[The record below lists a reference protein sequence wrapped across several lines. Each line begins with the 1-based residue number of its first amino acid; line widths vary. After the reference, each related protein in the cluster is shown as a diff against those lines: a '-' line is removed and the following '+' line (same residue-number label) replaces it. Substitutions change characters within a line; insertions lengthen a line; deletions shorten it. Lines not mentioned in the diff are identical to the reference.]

1 MEKNF
6 SIDYITK
13 DNKLNPFLLEKLI
26 ENKSYYLFYNN
37 KTNEY
42 DAYLSTEV
50 DKVNYY
56 LRVLVFKYKDN
67 LKTKYY
73 LISERLGY
81 LKLENLTYQLFKIH
95 E

>member
-1 MEKNF
+1 M
-6 SIDYITK
+6 
-13 DNKLNPFLLEKLI
+13 EKLI

-42 DAYLSTEV
+42 DAYLYTSV

-56 LRVLVFKYKDN
+56 LRVLVFKYKYN

-81 LKLENLTYQLFKIH
+81 LKLENLTYQLFKSH